1 MTEIQAAKISEFL
14 EKKISEEEMDLVFE
28 DLVSMIS
35 LYLATT
41 LFGLDINRLYME
53 GIESGTPIEDTIK
66 QAQHEILLSKSE
78 ITEHLQIIFEDEER
92 SEMFAT
98 GCVESGVYDIEL
110 PTSLQTFLNEQQVSK
125 DDYIVEMIISFQS
138 EFYDFF
144 TTEVNVEEWKD
155 EIIEQ
160 ILLNWE

>member
-1 MTEIQAAKISEFL
+1 MTELQADKISEFL
-14 EKKISEEEMDLVFE
+14 ENKISEEDMDLVFE

-41 LFGLDINRLYME
+41 LFGLDINRLYLS
-53 GIESGTPIEDTIK
+53 GIENNIDIEETIK
-66 QAQHEILLSKSE
+66 KAQRDIQLTKQE
-78 ITEHLQIIFEDEER
+78 ITEHLAIIFEDEER

-98 GCVESGVYDIEL
+98 GCVESGVYEIGLPETLQKFIDEL
-110 PTSLQTFLNEQQVSK
+110 QVPK

-144 TTEVNVEEWKD
+144 VNEVNVEEWKD

>member
-1 MTEIQAAKISEFL
+1 MTELQASKISEFL

-53 GIESGTPIEDTIK
+53 GIENNTPIEDIIK

-78 ITEHLQIIFEDEER
+78 ISEHLQIIFEDEER

-98 GCVESGVYDIEL
+98 GCVESGVYDFEL
-110 PTSLQTFLNEQQVSK
+110 PNSLQKFLDEQQVSK